1 MLGMKISLELTA
13 QARQKTGQNI
23 VQADVTDGACPLDA
37 LCEIIDSRL
46 PEVRQL
52 VFDEQHQLASGW
64 MLLVNG
70 KLLDAESQLPLNDRD
85 TLTLLAPLGGG

>member
-1 MLGMKISLELTA
+1 
-13 QARQKTGQNI
+13 
-23 VQADVTDGACPLDA
+23 
-37 LCEIIDSRL
+37 
-46 PEVRQL
+46 
-52 VFDEQHQLASGW
+52 